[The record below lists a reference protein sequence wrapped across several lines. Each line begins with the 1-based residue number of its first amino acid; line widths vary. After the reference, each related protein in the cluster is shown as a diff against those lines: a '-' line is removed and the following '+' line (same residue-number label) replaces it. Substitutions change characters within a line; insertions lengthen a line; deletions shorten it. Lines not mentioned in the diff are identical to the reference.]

1 MYPHINLYKQHIPPQ
16 NTRQGLI
23 KLAITCLN
31 RDIKQWQR
39 GYIIHIG
46 RRLIKVFHLEVT
58 THSQQHVSPCN
69 ITGTFVNLICSCKW
83 PVRLSVT
90 FRGQNKR
97 TKERE
102 KVRKKDR
109 KRKGNGGG
117 VMGGSNS
124 IPQRVLTQIIPLKSY
139 LFSGRPGV
147 VLINAAYSLSLDAHY
162 SSKKHTLL
170 EVTIKM
176 AWRLFQDWIP
186 PLYLFFIK

>member
-1 MYPHINLYKQHIPPQ
+1 MYPHIHLYQQHIPPQ

-69 ITGTFVNLICSCKW
+69 ITGTFVNLICSCKR

-102 KVRKKDR
+102 K
-109 KRKGNGGG
+109 N
-117 VMGGSNS
+117 N

-139 LFSGRPGV
+139 LFSGRPGI

-162 SSKKHTLL
+162 SSKKKTLL

-176 AWRLFQDWIP
+176 ALRLFQDWTP
-186 PLYLFFIK
+186 PLYLFFIM